1 MSRRFDDDL
10 KAAMKA
16 SESLKVSVLRM
27 LKSALKNRQIEKGS
41 DLTAEDVNTI
51 LSAMVKQ
58 RRDSVDQFSK
68 AGRLD
73 LADKEKQEIEILQ
86 VYMPPQLGPD
96 EIDSIIAASIKEASA
111 QNPSDIGRVMKILMP
126 KLKGLADGKYVNQR
140 VKEIIESKGSMQSL

>member
-41 DLTAEDVNTI
+41 DLTAEDVTTV

-73 LADKEKQEIEILQ
+73 LAEKEKQEIEILQ

-96 EIDSIIAASIKEASA
+96 EIDRIIAASIKEASA

-126 KLKGLADGKYVNQR
+126 KLKGLADGKYVNRR
-140 VKEIIESKGSMQSL
+140 VKEIIESKGSIQPL

>member
-41 DLTAEDVNTI
+41 DLTDADVAAI
-51 LSAMVKQ
+51 LSVMVKQ
-58 RRDSVDQFSK
+58 RRDSVEQFSN
-68 AGRLD
+68 AGRVD

-86 VYMPPQLGPD
+86 AYMPPQLGSD
-96 EIDSIIAASIKEASA
+96 EIDCIIAASIKEVSA
-111 QNPSDIGRVMKILMP
+111 QNISEIGKVMKILMP
-126 KLKGLADGKYVNQR
+126 KLKGVADGKYVNRR
-140 VKEIIESKGSMQSL
+140 VKEIIESKGSIQPL

>member
-27 LKSALKNRQIEKGS
+27 LKAALKNRQIEKGGDLS
-41 DLTAEDVNTI
+41 DEDVARI
-51 LSAMVKQ
+51 LSSMVKQ
-58 RRDSVDQFSK
+58 RRDSVDQFSA

-73 LADKEKQEIEILQ
+73 LAEKEKNEIDILQ
-86 VYMPPQLGPD
+86 AYMPKQLEPD
-96 EIDSIIAASIKEASA
+96 EIDSIITASVIEASA
-111 QNPSDIGRVMKILMP
+111 QNISDIGKVMKILMP

-140 VKEIIESKGSMQSL
+140 VKEIIESKGSIQPL

>member
-58 RRDSVDQFSK
+58 RRDSVDQFSR

-96 EIDSIIAASIKEASA
+96 EIDSIIAASIKEVSA
-111 QNPSDIGRVMKILMP
+111 QNPSDIGKVMKILMP

-140 VKEIIESKGSMQSL
+140 VKEIIESKGSMQPL

>member
-27 LKSALKNRQIEKGS
+27 LKAALKNRQIEKGS
-41 DLTAEDVNTI
+41 DLTDEDVNTI

-96 EIDSIIAASIKEASA
+96 EIDSIISASIKEASA
-111 QNPSDIGRVMKILMP
+111 QNTSDIGKVMKILMP

-140 VKEIIESKGSMQSL
+140 VKEIIESKGSIQPL

>member
-1 MSRRFDDDL
+1 
-10 KAAMKA
+10 MKA

-41 DLTAEDVNTI
+41 DLTDEDVNTI

-96 EIDSIIAASIKEASA
+96 EIDSIITASIKEASA
-111 QNPSDIGRVMKILMP
+111 QNTSDIGKVMKILMP
-126 KLKGLADGKYVNQR
+126 KLKGLADGKYVNRR
-140 VKEIIESKGSMQSL
+140 VKEIIESKGSIQSL